1 MLSALAAQ
9 LAEAMAHTHGYMAA
23 LAFARSGS
31 QAAGQYG
38 AAKVFKLAQGK
49 KMRPG
54 VLPDAEPHS
63 WIV

>member
-9 LAEAMAHTHGYMAA
+9 LAEAMAHTHGYVAA

-38 AAKVFKLAQGK
+38 AAKVFKRVGSL
-49 KMRPG
+49 
-54 VLPDAEPHS
+54 LPKRQA
-63 WIV
+63 WID